1 MRESTKIF
9 VDSSVIVEYL
19 KGNEKAIGLINTILG
34 KTNFKAYTNDIV
46 YSEVAY
52 VFIRTKSGKSH
63 LTLKKDKSIVSNIG
77 REFINSAYPLFEF
90 LNFLV
95 ISKEA
100 ISIAND
106 FIKKYGL
113 LPNDALILATCKFH
127 KIECLASLDI
137 EDFKEPCAR
146 EGIALVS
153 TPSDLS
159 C

>member
-63 LTLKKDKSIVSNIG
+63 LTLKKDKSTN
-77 REFINSAYPLFEF
+77 Y
-90 LNFLV
+90 
-95 ISKEA
+95 
-100 ISIAND
+100 
-106 FIKKYGL
+106 
-113 LPNDALILATCKFH
+113 
-127 KIECLASLDI
+127 
-137 EDFKEPCAR
+137 
-146 EGIALVS
+146 
-153 TPSDLS
+153 
-159 C
+159 